1 MDKMLLILLFSVFSK
16 LSESQV
22 MNKNKSYG

>member
-1 MDKMLLILLFSVFSK
+1 MDKMLLILLFSVFLK